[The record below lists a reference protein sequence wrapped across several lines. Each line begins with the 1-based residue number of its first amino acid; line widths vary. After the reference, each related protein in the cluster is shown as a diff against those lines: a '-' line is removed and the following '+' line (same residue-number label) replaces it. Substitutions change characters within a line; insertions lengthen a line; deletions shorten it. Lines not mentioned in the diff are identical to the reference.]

1 MFLPSQ
7 TGRTVNKDI
16 AATNEFAVN
25 VELRYCWPI
34 TARPYVSDT
43 SPRSTTSIHFASTER
58 SASNKHVRELLD
70 ALPQYAVLQHVE
82 RLHLF
87 GGDAMDAQHLYGGTR
102 EAALGRVRR
111 AFHEEHYG
119 RPSHGLLDLCADIF
133 VQEPPRDAHRRRA
146 ERGRWHASW
155 CTQSGELKRLS

>member
-82 RLHLF
+82 RLHLLQWHT
-87 GGDAMDAQHLYGGTR
+87 MDAQHLHRCSR
-102 EAALGRVRR
+102 EATLWRLGGPL
-111 AFHEEHYG
+111 HEQHNRSG
-119 RPSHGLLDLCADIF
+119 RDRLLKFRTNFLAN
-133 VQEPPRDAHRRRA
+133 VPT
-146 ERGRWHASW
+146 GN
-155 CTQSGELKRLS
+155 GNGG